1 MHAEQG
7 GQARSQRLGVGKFTA
22 LCIVAA
28 MARKVFQAHLGFFD
42 TIVAAPSQTSA
53 LAAWGSS
60 TNLFAMGLARVT
72 DDPKAI
78 AAAMAKP
85 GIVLR
90 RARGSDDP
98 YSEHPDLPRL
108 ASKPKSKSK
117 RR

>member
-1 MHAEQG
+1 
-7 GQARSQRLGVGKFTA
+7 
-22 LCIVAA
+22 

-42 TIVAAPSQTSA
+42 TTSQTSA

-78 AAAMAKP
+78 AAAMARP

-90 RARGSDDP
+90 RAHGSDDP
-98 YSEHPDLPRL
+98 YSEHPDLPRVVV
-108 ASKPKSKSK
+108 KPKPEGKPK
-117 RR
+117 RRPAKPMA

>member
-1 MHAEQG
+1 MHAEQPCSVPR
-7 GQARSQRLGVGKFTA
+7 ARLSVGKFTA
-22 LCIVAA
+22 LCIVVA

-60 TNLFAMGLARVT
+60 TDLFAMGLARVT

-90 RARGSDDP
+90 RAHGSDDP

-108 ASKPKSKSK
+108 ASKPKRKTK